1 MSFYDKIRLNLP
13 NSKVG
18 DLVCVDS
25 DSYLIDIDGY
35 QISFCSSDIR
45 DDGFKKFSNLYRYK
59 SFVTNA
65 EKVESIFGRR
75 FKFDFNQFKS
85 VRTPMTVYDIIS
97 GQEFKASFGNLIRG
111 SIPDRINFERIEA
124 KINDFKQRAAAI
136 HSSFYS
142 YDNVEYKNSDTKVSI
157 TCPIHGDFSQ
167 TPHDHLSGHGCP
179 KCKSDKAKLSLEE
192 FISRARS
199 CHSIDYDYSFV
210 RIDNYDTPIKIICPI
225 HGEFEQTPRDHL
237 SGSDC
242 PKCSREKMYRVY
254 AEDVNRNLK
263 NTNVK
268 MIDSS
273 ASNMSEESNFLCS
286 KHGEFRT
293 TIRRALSSESSGCK
307 ECKKENVSVSFGQ
320 FVERSKLIH
329 GNKYIYIEEDF
340 YLNKSI
346 NVICHVHGEFKT
358 YKYNHLNG
366 SDCPKC
372 SAISTGL
379 KSRLTQ
385 EEFIDRA
392 SSFNPLLKFE
402 YGCYTKNS
410 EEAVFTCSI
419 HGKQRRKA
427 QDILQGHGC
436 RTCLT
441 NRPEQEILNEI
452 RSVYQ
457 GEVIAHSRPK
467 FMNGMELDFY
477 IPKKNLAIEF
487 NGTVFHHSSKN
498 TILNGVKPK
507 PYNYHYNKWLLC
519 NENGINLISIHD
531 FYWADDLKNKIIRSK
546 IRHYL
551 GCDRKVYARKCVI
564 KEVSNKVA
572 AEFYSSTHI
581 EGPGFPYRNSKSFG
595 LFLEDELL
603 MCVTIGEF
611 YNQSKKCFELK
622 VSRIS
627 TQLDITVTGGLTK
640 LLGYLKNTYGEFK
653 YQFTLGYG
661 GSTSKVFNY
670 DYIGPRYFWVNPK
683 TLSYFSRNQCQKHML
698 EKSFGEKLLPDDTE
712 STYMERLGYVKVF
725 DCGVAELSSEK
736 GLL

>member
-1 MSFYDKIRLNLP
+1 MSFYEKIRLNLP

-85 VRTPMTVYDIIS
+85 VRDPMAVYDTIS
-97 GQEFKASFGNLIRG
+97 GEEFKASFGNLIRG
-111 SIPDRINFERIEA
+111 SIPSKINFGQIEA
-124 KINDFKQRAAAI
+124 KINDFKQRAAAV

-157 TCPIHGDFSQ
+157 TCPIHGDFNQ
-167 TPHDHLSGHGCP
+167 TPHDHLSGHGCT
-179 KCKSDKAKLSLEE
+179 KCKNDKAKLSLEE

-210 RIDNYDTPIKIICPI
+210 RIDNYDNPVKIICPT
-225 HGEFEQTPRDHL
+225 HGEFEQTPRVHL

-242 PKCSREKMYRVY
+242 HKCSEEKMYKVY
-254 AEDVNRNLK
+254 AEDINKNLK

-286 KHGEFRT
+286 KHGKFRT

-307 ECKKENVSVSFGQ
+307 ECKKENVSVSFDE

-329 GNKYIYIEEDF
+329 GNKYKYIEEDF

-346 NVICHVHGEFKT
+346 NVICPIHGEFKT

-366 SDCPKC
+366 SGCPKC
-372 SAISTGL
+372 SAINAGL
-379 KSRLTQ
+379 RSRLTQ
-385 EEFIDRA
+385 KEFIDRA

-410 EEAVFTCSI
+410 EEAVFTCSV
-419 HGKQRRKA
+419 HGEQRRKA

-457 GEVIAHSRPK
+457 GEIIAHSRPK

-477 IPKKNLAIEF
+477 MPEKNLAIEF

-498 TILNGVKPK
+498 TILSGVKPK
-507 PYNYHYNKWLLC
+507 PYNYHYKKWLLC
-519 NENGINLISIHD
+519 KENGINLISIYD
-531 FYWADDLKNKIIRSK
+531 FYWADDLKNSIIRSK

-564 KEVSNKVA
+564 KKVSNKVA

-581 EGPGFPYRNSKSFG
+581 EGAGFPYRNSKSFG

-627 TQLDITVTGGLTK
+627 TQLDVTVIGGLTK
-640 LLGYLKNTYGEFK
+640 LLSYLKNICGEFK

-683 TLSYFSRNQCQKHML
+683 TLNYFSRNQCQKHML

-712 STYMERLGYVKVF
+712 STYMERLGHVKVF
-725 DCGVAELSSEK
+725 DCGVAELNNK
-736 GLL
+736 KDLL